1 MTNERDIFFMRRAL
15 ELAERGSGWTAPN
28 PIVGAVLVKD
38 DVVIGEGWH
47 ARYGDVHA
55 EVAALSDAKKNGYD
69 PHGSALYVSLE
80 PCNHAGLQPPC
91 TKAILEAGITTVV
104 FAAYDPNPDVVGR
117 GAKKLTNAGL
127 TVRGG
132 VLEAEA
138 RYQNRVFFHWI
149 TTKHPYVCV
158 KVAVSSDNKLT
169 RTVGT
174 RTMVSGPEAWEFS
187 QSLRQHFDAVLVGA
201 HTITIDD
208 PELTVRSTKLATPPR
223 QPLRVI
229 IDGNLTTPPSA
240 KVCHGGHTLIL
251 TSTAAPR
258 EKIDALPNKVTVA
271 LLPTTN
277 NKLTM
282 KVILAEL
289 EKRGITSVL
298 VEGGAH
304 ILEQFFEEDAVD
316 EWLIIRSQATFG
328 EGLNFMPQPEK
339 LTQKFSLQNTTTLG
353 NDRLERYVPRQPLQN
368 S

>member
-38 DVVIGEGWH
+38 DAIIGEGWH

-55 EVAALSDAKKNGYD
+55 EVAALHDAKKNGHN
-69 PHGSALYVSLE
+69 PRGATLYVSLE

-91 TKAILEAGITTVV
+91 TKAILEAGITQVV
-104 FAAYDPNPDVVGR
+104 FAAHDPNPDVVGR

-127 TVRGG
+127 TVHDG
-132 VLEAEA
+132 VLETEA

-149 TTKHPYVCV
+149 TTKHSYVCV

-201 HTITIDD
+201 QTVAVDD
-208 PELTVRSTKLATPPR
+208 PELTVRSTKLAAEPR

-229 IDGNLTTPPSA
+229 IDGNLTTPPNA
-240 KVCHGGHTLIL
+240 KICQGGHTLIL
-251 TSTAAPR
+251 TSGAAPR
-258 EKIDALPNKVTVA
+258 EKIDALSDKVTIA
-271 LLPTTN
+271 LLPTTGSQ
-277 NKLTM
+277 LTM
-282 KVILAEL
+282 KTVLAEL

-304 ILEQFFEEDAVD
+304 ILEQFFEKGVVN
-316 EWLIIRSQATFG
+316 EWLIIRSKTAFG
-328 EGLNFMPQPEK
+328 GGLNFIKQPDTFTK
-339 LTQKFSLQNTTTLG
+339 KFLLQKTTSLG
-353 NDRLERYVPRQPLQN
+353 NDTLEYYVPC
-368 S
+368 